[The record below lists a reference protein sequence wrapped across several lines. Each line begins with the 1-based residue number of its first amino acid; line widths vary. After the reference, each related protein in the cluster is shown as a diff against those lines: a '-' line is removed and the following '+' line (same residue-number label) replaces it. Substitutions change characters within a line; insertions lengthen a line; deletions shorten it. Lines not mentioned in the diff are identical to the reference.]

1 MKKWYENSTE
11 PITVSTRIRLA
22 RNLSNVPFPGTMSGA
37 QMLETNR
44 KIAET
49 LCNGNSV
56 LSKDLH
62 CIQMDQLQDAEAWAM
77 VERHIVS
84 PNFAKN
90 RANRMLILSGDESI
104 SIMLGEEDHIRIQ
117 VLLPGF
123 RLAEAYDIADKIDT
137 LLGESLPVA
146 FDEELGFLT
155 ECPTNL
161 GTGLRASVML
171 HLPATENA
179 GEMRKIAETVSKI
192 GLTIRG
198 TYGEGSKC
206 DASLYQL
213 SNQVT
218 LGLTEQAA
226 IQNLTTLAGQII
238 EKEKKERAQLN
249 STALEDYV
257 YRAWGILTNARVLT
271 SKEMMGLVSRVR
283 LGIDCGILHITQ
295 AQLPMQLLI
304 ETQPNMLLA
313 GRKAATPQER
323 DKKRAEIFRNSFAE
337 CNDKE

>member
-1 MKKWYENSTE
+1 MKKWYENSVE
-11 PITVSTRIRLA
+11 AVTVSTRVRLA
-22 RNLSNVPFPGTMSGA
+22 RNLSNVPFPGAMSAA

-44 KIAET
+44 KIADT

-56 LSKDLH
+56 LSKSLH
-62 CIQMDQLQDAEAWAM
+62 CVQMDRLQDAEALAM
-77 VERHIVS
+77 VERHVIS
-84 PNFAKN
+84 TKFAKN
-90 RANRMLILSGDESI
+90 RGNRMLILSEDESI

-123 RLAEAYDIADKIDT
+123 RLEEAYDIADKIDT
-137 LLGESLPVA
+137 VLSEELPIA

-171 HLPATENA
+171 HLPAVA
-179 GEMRKIAETVSKI
+179 RRGEIGQLAETVSKI

-226 IQNLTTLAGQII
+226 IQNLTTIAKQII
-238 EKEKKERAQLN
+238 DKEQKERAALN
-249 STALEDYV
+249 RSVLEDYV

-271 SKEMMGLVSRVR
+271 SKEMMELVSRVK
-283 LGIDCGILHITQ
+283 LGIDCGILTVKQPQMPIK
-295 AQLPMQLLI
+295 LLI
-304 ETQPNMLLA
+304 ETQPHMLLLEQ
-313 GRKAATPQER
+313 KIDTPQAR
-323 DKKRAEIFRNSFAE
+323 DVKRAELFRNSLA
-337 CNDKE
+337 

>member
-1 MKKWYENSTE
+1 MKRWYENSAE
-11 PITVSTRIRLA
+11 PVTVSTRIRLA
-22 RNLSNVPFPGTMSGA
+22 RNLSNVPFPGTMSGS

-44 KIAET
+44 KIADT

-56 LSKDLH
+56 LSKDLR
-62 CIQMDQLQDAEAWAM
+62 CIEMDQLPDAEAYAM
-77 VERHIVS
+77 VERHIIS

-90 RANRMLILSGDESI
+90 RANRMLVLSGDESI

-123 RLAEAYDIADKIDT
+123 RLEEAYDIADKIDT
-137 LLGESLPVA
+137 VLGEELPIA

-171 HLPATENA
+171 HLPAIEHA
-179 GEMRKIAETVSKI
+179 GEIGRIAETVSKI

-238 EKEKKERAQLN
+238 DKEKKERNLLN
-249 STALEDYV
+249 RTALEDYV

-283 LGIDCGILHITQ
+283 LGVDCDILHIAQ
-295 AQLPMQLLI
+295 PQLPIQLLI
-304 ETQPNMLLA
+304 ETQPNMLLLEQKA
-313 GRKAATPQER
+313 GTPQER
-323 DKKRAEIFRNSFAE
+323 DVKRAEIFRTQLATE
-337 CNDKE
+337 EKE

>member
-1 MKKWYENSTE
+1 MKRWYENSAE
-11 PITVSTRIRLA
+11 PVTVSTRIRLA
-22 RNLSNVPFPGTMSGA
+22 RNLSNVPFPGTMSGS

-44 KIAET
+44 KIADT

-56 LSKDLH
+56 LSKDLR
-62 CIQMDQLQDAEAWAM
+62 CIEMDQLPDAEAYAM
-77 VERHIVS
+77 VERHIIS

-90 RANRMLILSGDESI
+90 RANRMLVLSEDESI

-123 RLAEAYDIADKIDT
+123 RLEEAYDIADKIDT
-137 LLGESLPVA
+137 VLGEELPIA

-171 HLPATENA
+171 HLPAIEHA
-179 GEMRKIAETVSKI
+179 GEIGRIAETVSKI

-238 EKEKKERAQLN
+238 DKEKKERNLLN
-249 STALEDYV
+249 RTALEDYV

-283 LGIDCGILHITQ
+283 LGVDCGILHLAQ
-295 AQLPMQLLI
+295 PQLPIQLLI
-304 ETQPNMLLA
+304 ETQPNMLLLEQKA
-313 GRKAATPQER
+313 GTPQER
-323 DKKRAEIFRNSFAE
+323 DVKRAEIFRTQLATE
-337 CNDKE
+337 EKE

>member
-1 MKKWYENSTE
+1 MKKWYENSVE
-11 PITVSTRIRLA
+11 PVTVSTRVRLA
-22 RNLSNVPFPGTMSGA
+22 RNLSNVPFPSTMTGA
-37 QMLETNR
+37 QMLETNQ

-56 LSKDLH
+56 LSKDLK
-62 CIQMDQLQDAEAWAM
+62 CIRMDQIPEAEARAM
-77 VERHIVS
+77 VERHIIS

-90 RANRMLILSGDESI
+90 RQGRMLILSVDESI

-123 RLAEAYDIADKIDT
+123 SLEQAYDTADKIDT
-137 LLGESLPVA
+137 LLGESLPIA
-146 FDEELGFLT
+146 FDEQLGFLT

-171 HLPATENA
+171 HLPAIEHS
-179 GEMRKIAETVSKI
+179 GEINSISETVSKI

-218 LGLTEQAA
+218 LGLTEQDA
-226 IQNLTTLAGQII
+226 IQNLTTIAKQII
-238 EKEKKERAQLN
+238 EKEQKLRN
-249 STALEDYV
+249 SFSRPALEDYV
-257 YRAWGILTNARVLT
+257 CRAWGILTNARLLT
-271 SKEMMGLVSRVR
+271 GKEMMGLVSRIK
-283 LGIDCGILHITQ
+283 LGIDCGIIKTEQ
-295 AQLPMQLLI
+295 PQIPVKLLI
-304 ETQPNMLLA
+304 ETQPGMLYLQH
-313 GRKAATPQER
+313 KIDTPQAR
-323 DKKRAEIFRNSFAE
+323 DEKRAEIFRTNLF
-337 CNDKE
+337 